1 MKLKARL
8 MMPIQKANEEEN
20 MGDIAQFES
29 EGFIFVAELKNCQNE
44 QLDPNKEYEVDVMF
58 YGHQLDGI
66 YGTAEEFHKSNAPMA
81 EESYIPMGAFPAN
94 PEDKNWK
101 PSPMNL
107 INSKIVDV
115 APADAPNIPKE
126 ILLFVGTV
134 EGHEIEQCFYFQ
146 NTEDKPSLKA
156 GQYISGVYWAEL
168 YLAEEEVQKQAN

>member
-81 EESYIPMGAFPAN
+81 EESGYLCIQLLVA
-94 PEDKNWK
+94 
-101 PSPMNL
+101 L
-107 INSKIVDV
+107 I
-115 APADAPNIPKE
+115 AALPNR
-126 ILLFVGTV
+126 LSVGGSV
-134 EGHEIEQCFYFQ
+134 SVGHTSATIQ
-146 NTEDKPSLKA
+146 L
-156 GQYISGVYWAEL
+156 
-168 YLAEEEVQKQAN
+168 